1 MSFLL
6 AVAVALAGAAGAV
19 TRLVLD
25 GVIRERTGS
34 AFPWATVVINV
45 TGSFALGVFA
55 GLLGGSHGAAAW
67 LAVLGTGFCGGYTT
81 FSTASVETL
90 TLLRTRRVGA
100 AFAQAAGT
108 LAVTVAAVW
117 LGLALAR
124 AW

>member
-55 GLLGGSHGAAAW
+55 GLLGVAHGDATL
-67 LAVLGTGFCGGYTT
+67 LAVAGTGFCGGYTT
-81 FSTASVETL
+81 FSTAAVETL

-108 LAVTVAAVW
+108 LAVTVAAAW
-117 LGLALAR
+117 LGLALTR